1 MHISSMLLIGKNLR
15 KLRKVKKYSI
25 FDVANELQMSAH
37 YLGNIERG
45 KANPSVK
52 ILDRLAAYYGV
63 ATRSL
68 FDEQPDQS

>member
-1 MHISSMLLIGKNLR
+1 MRISSMLLIGKNLR

-25 FDVANELQMSAH
+25 FDVANDLQMSAH

-68 FDEQPDQS
+68 FDEQPDPS

>member
-37 YLGNIERG
+37 YLGNIKRG

-68 FDEQPDQS
+68 FDEQPDPS

>member
-68 FDEQPDQS
+68 FDEQPDPS

>member
-1 MHISSMLLIGKNLR
+1 MRISSMLLIGKNLR

-25 FDVANELQMSAH
+25 FDVTNELQMSAH

-68 FDEQPDQS
+68 FDEQPDPS

>member
-1 MHISSMLLIGKNLR
+1 MRISSMLLIGKNLR
-15 KLRKVKKYSI
+15 TLRKANKRSI

-68 FDEQPDQS
+68 FDEQPDPS

>member
-25 FDVANELQMSAH
+25 FDVANDLQMSAH

-63 ATRSL
+63 AARSL
-68 FDEQPDQS
+68 FDE